1 MSVREVSARDFS
13 PRTLLGMTNSTQQ
26 QDDDPRPQPPV
37 RPSDEDCC
45 KGGCERCVFDLYED
59 ALERYEADLEAW
71 EERRK
76 ARRSAG

>member
-1 MSVREVSARDFS
+1 
-13 PRTLLGMTNSTQQ
+13 MTNSTQQ
-26 QDDDPRPQPPV
+26 QNDDPRPQLPL

-45 KGGCERCVFDLYED
+45 KGGCERCVFDLYDD